1 MHNKKFIDNLFPPK
15 YDFYEMLVDQAN
27 LTNEGINAILE
38 WLSDDDNHDKYSNV
52 IKLSEEADILRIDME
67 KKLIQSFITPFDR
80 QDIYTIS
87 KSIDKILDYS
97 KSTVESMVDYN
108 VECDNIIL
116 SMIEAL
122 NKGTSE
128 LAEALSM
135 LKENPLNAEDF
146 VHPMREKES
155 SIEQLYRK
163 GMVIQFNHS
172 DTLEALK
179 RREVYLHIKDAGK
192 CFGDTVD
199 VFHKIVV
206 RLV

>member
-15 YDFYEMLVDQAN
+15 YDFYEMLVDQAD
-27 LTNEGINAILE
+27 LTSEGISVILE
-38 WLSDDDNHDKYSNV
+38 WLSDSDNEEKYSNV

-67 KKLIQSFITPFDR
+67 KKLIKSFITPFDR

-87 KSIDKILDYS
+87 KAIDKILDYS

-108 VECDNIIL
+108 VGCDKIIL
-116 SMIEAL
+116 SMLEEL

-135 LKENPLNAEDF
+135 LKENPLEAEDF

-155 SIEQLYRK
+155 SIEQFYRK

>member
-15 YDFYEMLVDQAN
+15 YDFYEMLINQAD

-38 WLSDDDNHDKYSNV
+38 WLSDTDNQEKYNNV
-52 IKLSEEADILRIDME
+52 IKLSEEADTLRIDME

-87 KSIDKILDYS
+87 KSIDKVLDYL
-97 KSTVESMVDYN
+97 KSTIESMLDYT

-116 SMIEAL
+116 SMIEEL
-122 NKGTSE
+122 NKGTVE
-128 LAEALSM
+128 LTEALSM
-135 LKENPLNAEDF
+135 LKENPLKAEDF

-155 SIEQLYRK
+155 SIEGLYRK
-163 GMVIQFNHS
+163 GMVIQFNNA
-172 DTLEALK
+172 DTIEALK
-179 RREVYLHIKDAGK
+179 RREVYHHIKDAGK